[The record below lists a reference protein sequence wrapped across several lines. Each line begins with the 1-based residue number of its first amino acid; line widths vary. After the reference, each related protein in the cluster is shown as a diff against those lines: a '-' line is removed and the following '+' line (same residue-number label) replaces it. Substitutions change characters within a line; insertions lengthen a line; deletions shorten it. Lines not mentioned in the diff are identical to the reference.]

1 MPQIQWRDPESTSGP
16 EDVVGEGLA
25 SAQFR
30 PSHAQL
36 EIGRQGA
43 RQYFE
48 ENGYDAK
55 GILEWGV
62 AWGDCDMFQ
71 YALLAHAIV

>member
-1 MPQIQWRDPESTSGP
+1 MPKIQWRDPEASEGTK

-30 PSHAQL
+30 PSKEQL
-36 EIGRQGA
+36 DIGREGA
-43 RQYFE
+43 KKYFM
-48 ENGYDAK
+48 ENGYDSN
-55 GILEWGV
+55 GLLEWGV

-71 YALLAHAIV
+71 